1 MEYLNV
7 CHAKKIEEKREES
20 ANATK
25 QGRSLNLFFC
35 SEWDLTV
42 DVACDFFLLPI
53 DTKHTVNWPWLTKFI
68 SSHII
73 LSSDATPTDLDSSS
87 QPVKMSKDAPLIPGC
102 PLCDSSVFSYCD
114 VKIYHDA
121 CWWVVA
127 ITCWWTW
134 NNLQL
139 VTFHFS
145 FLMSRCSCGL
155 SLPQCAY
162 QQQSQGCQMLYAN
175 SCEEHQLIM
184 QCCCYNPQYRKIE

>member
-1 MEYLNV
+1 MR
-7 CHAKKIEEKREES
+7 EKREYSQLLLCRIILALCEIFFRFNEMKWNKCVPCKKNRREKRRIS
-20 ANATK
+20 ERNKTRK
-25 QGRSLNLFFC
+25 IVEPFFC

-53 DTKHTVNWPWLTKFI
+53 DTKHTVNWPWLTKSI
-68 SSHII
+68 SSHMF

-127 ITCWWTW
+127 ITCWCT
-134 NNLQL
+134 
-139 VTFHFS
+139 
-145 FLMSRCSCGL
+145 
-155 SLPQCAY
+155 
-162 QQQSQGCQMLYAN
+162 
-175 SCEEHQLIM
+175 
-184 QCCCYNPQYRKIE
+184 